1 MFMEPVNKNVPTTS
15 LTLPVTRGP
24 KLHSG
29 TSIVSGF
36 VQAGILIPNNFKIP
50 YRDSSNK
57 TGYQRPPQQV
67 RINEL
72 ANDLRQKRVDLPTA
86 VLLNIRNRNA
96 VQALRDEMT
105 GSVLDL
111 KFLANSD
118 GIGVDFYVVDG
129 QHRIL
134 ALQKLI
140 AEAEEVDRIRWQ
152 SFALPFVC
160 MLGADEDEEMDQFYT
175 VNSKAKSVR
184 TDLAYALLKERAER
198 DPAVYSALIERAREW
213 QVDGQVILERLAETS
228 PIWKYRIRQPGMDKG
243 ETTISSA
250 SFVNSLK
257 PLLNDSHLFK
267 RFNIDQRLKVLEAYW
282 QGIRSTLREAFD
294 EAPKYSIQK
303 GVGVIAMH
311 ELLPDLIELI
321 RGKGDSIVE
330 PSSYSNILTP
340 ALEKLEGDNVS
351 GDIVKGSDFWRA
363 APDGAA
369 GSYSSSAGR
378 RVLLAKLR
386 QLLPEIKVEQL

>member
-1 MFMEPVNKNVPTTS
+1 MFMETASEIKRGAS

-24 KLHSG
+24 KLQSG
-29 TSIVSGF
+29 TPIICGF
-36 VQAGILIPNNFKIP
+36 IPAGVLIPNNFKIP
-50 YRDSSNK
+50 YRDSLKK

-86 VLLNIRNRNA
+86 VLLN
-96 VQALRDEMT
+96 LRDRGAVDAVHDDIT
-105 GSVLDL
+105 GSVLNL
-111 KFLANSD
+111 NALVNSN
-118 GIGVDFYVVDG
+118 GTAGADFYVVDG

-140 AEAEEVDRIRWQ
+140 AESEGGDSTRWQ

-184 TDLAYALLKERAER
+184 TDLAYALLKERADR
-198 DPAVYSALIERAREW
+198 DPAVYSALVERAREW
-213 QVDGQVILERLAETS
+213 QVDGQVLLEKLAETS
-228 PIWKYRIRQPGMDKG
+228 PLWKYRIRQPGMEKG

-257 PLLNDSHLFK
+257 PLLNDSPLFK
-267 RFNIDQRLKVLEAYW
+267 RFSLDQRLKVLEAYW
-282 QGIRSTLREAFD
+282 QGVRSVAREAFD
-294 EAPKYSIQK
+294 DPSNYSIQK

-311 ELLPDLIELI
+311 ELLPDLIEII
-321 RGKGDSIVE
+321 RAKGGSIVE
-330 PSSYSNILTP
+330 ANSYSNILAP

-351 GDIVKGSDFWRA
+351 GDIVKGTDFWRA

-386 QLLPEIKVEQL
+386 QLLPEIQVE